1 MNNEPG
7 SDGMYV
13 NADNP
18 KRPTNPL
25 ATSRFGEA
33 AEIITLI
40 VIVTVMKGA
49 RAPGGAHSCPK
60 SDE

>member
-1 MNNEPG
+1 MNIEPG
-7 SDGMYV
+7 SDDMYV

-18 KRPTNPL
+18 KGPRNPL
-25 ATSRFGEA
+25 ATSRFGQA
-33 AEIITLI
+33 AEVITLI

-49 RAPGGAHSCPK
+49 RTPGGAHSCPK